1 MKITALSYYK
11 EFLINRKI
19 WAQKNNTN
27 HNIKVPAGQGDELN
41 CRTTFNHL
49 FKEAN
54 FMFNPYYFVKT
65 NNIHIKSS

>member
-1 MKITALSYYK
+1 MGS
-11 EFLINRKI
+11 
-19 WAQKNNTN
+19 KNNTN
-27 HNIKVPAGQGDELN
+27 HNINVPAGQGDELN